1 MGEPVSESALL
12 FINETRLITMQIFV
26 IVQKVQR

>member
-12 FINETRLITMQIFV
+12 FIDETHLITMQIFV